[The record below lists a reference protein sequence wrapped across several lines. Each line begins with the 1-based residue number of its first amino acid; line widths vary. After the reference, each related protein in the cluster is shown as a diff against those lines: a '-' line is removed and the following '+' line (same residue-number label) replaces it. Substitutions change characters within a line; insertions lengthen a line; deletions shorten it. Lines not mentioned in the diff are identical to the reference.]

1 MNVFQGQF
9 PGGNTGADG
18 YLATAPVDA
27 FPPNDFGLHNVTGQR
42 VGVVRRLA
50 RPRLLRAAASRGTR
64 VARDR
69 RAARATRRVVP
80 VPPLVLPALPRVG
93 ALRERTRELGRPH
106 RVPGGRRRLR
116 RDSGARLRESP
127 GSDAGSAW
135 QVRES
140 ADRDLYA
147 GHHHRRNPHDRRSI
161 SSDRD
166 AVVVTGTSTGIGAA
180 AARHL
185 ADAGFWVFAGV
196 RREADADVLAQQTS
210 GELTPLLIDITDAGM
225 IASAVETVSQAVG
238 DRGIAGLVNNAGIVR
253 PGPLEFQPMED
264 FRTQLEV
271 NLFGH
276 VAVTQAFL
284 PLIRTGKGR
293 LVNVGSIGGR
303 LVLPL
308 HGAYSASKFAMEA
321 VTDAFRLELREWNIH
336 VSLVDPGGSATAI
349 FGKTLASIDEMEQG
363 LHDRGIHLYDD
374 DIASVRALVQKTA
387 DEAAPA
393 DKVAKAIV
401 KAMTAKKPKTRYL
414 AGKDARAVA
423 LMAKSLPD
431 RLKDLAVAHEAN
443 LPDPD

>member
-1 MNVFQGQF
+1 M
-9 PGGNTGADG
+9 TE
-18 YLATAPVDA
+18 
-27 FPPNDFGLHNVTGQR
+27 
-42 VGVVRRLA
+42 
-50 RPRLLRAAASRGTR
+50 SR
-64 VARDR
+64 
-69 RAARATRRVVP
+69 
-80 VPPLVLPALPRVG
+80 
-93 ALRERTRELGRPH
+93 
-106 RVPGGRRRLR
+106 
-116 RDSGARLRESP
+116 
-127 GSDAGSAW
+127 AGS
-135 QVRES
+135 S
-140 ADRDLYA
+140 
-147 GHHHRRNPHDRRSI
+147 
-161 SSDRD
+161 RD

-180 AARHL
+180 AALHL
-185 ADAGFWVFAGV
+185 ADEGFWVFAGV
-196 RREADADVLAQQTS
+196 RRAADADALAERTS

-253 PGPLEFQPMED
+253 PGPLEFQPMDD

-284 PLIRTGKGR
+284 PLIRIGKGR

-349 FGKTLASIDEMEQG
+349 FAKTLASIDAMEQG
-363 LHDRGIHLYDD
+363 LHDRGIHLYDE
-374 DIASVRALVQKTA
+374 DIPSVRALVQKTA

-393 DKVAKAIV
+393 DKVAQAIV

-431 RLKDLAVAHEAN
+431 HLKDLAVAHEAN